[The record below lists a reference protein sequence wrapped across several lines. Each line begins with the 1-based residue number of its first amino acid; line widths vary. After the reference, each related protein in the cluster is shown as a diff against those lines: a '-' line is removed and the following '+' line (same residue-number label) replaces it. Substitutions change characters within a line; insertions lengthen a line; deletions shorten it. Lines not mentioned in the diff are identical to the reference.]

1 MDTWIQVYTG
11 SKLNPINP
19 DINSIHIEDIAHALS
34 QMPRFNG
41 HGRVPYNIACH
52 SIHVGSTVYH
62 ATQNKA
68 YALVGLLHDASEALG
83 LSDIPKPVK
92 QYFPEY
98 QQVENKLLGAV
109 FAAFHISQKTVY
121 LAWDE
126 VKKADNIAL
135 ITEFNA
141 LFDHPPIDNWTS
153 AYDVEPDPNG
163 IEILNHEDAK
173 ALFLYK
179 YEQWSD

>member
-1 MDTWIQVYTG
+1 MGNWIQTHTG
-11 SKLNPINP
+11 NKINP
-19 DINSIHIEDIAHALS
+19 LDPDPNNIHIEDIAHSLS

-41 HGRVPYNIACH
+41 HGKVPYNIASH
-52 SIHVGSTVYH
+52 SIHVGNLVYH
-62 ATQNKA
+62 ATQNKT

-92 QYFPEY
+92 KCFPEY
-98 QQVENKLLGAV
+98 LQVESKLMGAV
-109 FAAFHISQKTVY
+109 FAAFNISQKTVF
-121 LAWDE
+121 LAWDA

-153 AYDVEPDPNG
+153 AYDVDPDPNG

-179 YEQWSD
+179 YKQWSE